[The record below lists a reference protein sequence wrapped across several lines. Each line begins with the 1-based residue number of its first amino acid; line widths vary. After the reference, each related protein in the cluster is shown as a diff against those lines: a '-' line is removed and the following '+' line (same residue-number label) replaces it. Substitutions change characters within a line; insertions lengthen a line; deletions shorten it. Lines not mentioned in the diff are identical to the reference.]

1 MKSRVLSLLA
11 AAMLASAAGPVR
23 AGAVQKTFP
32 SFLPENT
39 LQIPVGFSAAGLKE
53 NQFNLVLDR
62 VQAVYGPIVEAKG
75 GHLVIERHWDDPTVN
90 AYASEDGKDWKIA
103 MFGGLARHPTIT
115 ENAFYLVACHELGH
129 HLGGHPKISGNDWA
143 TNEGGADYYSTLK
156 CLRRVLP
163 ASAPWG
169 VDPVAAKACNASF
182 RDRASRNRCKAS
194 AMAGLA
200 AATLFQQL
208 SETGAVSF
216 TTPDPSVVSAMDDSH
231 PAAQCR
237 LDTYFQ
243 GALCA
248 KPVDQD
254 VSNAD
259 ANAGACTRKQG
270 FSVGLRPRCWYKPP
284 ADEPAALELASHF
297 SKKDVE
303 GIQARLESLRAA
315 FGGK

>member
-1 MKSRVLSLLA
+1 MKSTVLSLLA
-11 AAMLASAAGPVR
+11 AAMLASAAGPAS
-23 AGAVQKTFP
+23 AGSVQKTFP

-53 NQFNLVLDR
+53 NEFNQVLDR
-62 VQAVYGPIVEAKG
+62 VQAVYGPIVAAKG
-75 GHLVIERHWDDPTVN
+75 GQLVIERNWDDPTVN
-90 AYASEDGKDWKIA
+90 AYATEDGKQWKIS
-103 MFGGLARHPTIT
+103 MFGGLARYPSIT
-115 ENAFYLVACHELGH
+115 RDAFYLVACHELGH
-129 HLGGHPKISGNDWA
+129 HLGGSPKISGTDWA

-163 ASAPWG
+163 ATAPDG
-169 VDPVAAKACNASF
+169 VDPVAAKACDASF

-194 AMAGLA
+194 AMAGFA

-208 SETGAVSF
+208 SQTGPISF
-216 TTPDPSVVSAMDDSH
+216 ATPDPSVVAAMDDSH

-254 VSNAD
+254 VSNTD
-259 ANAGACTRKQG
+259 PNAGACTRKQR
-270 FSVGLRPRCWYKPP
+270 FAVGLRPRCWYKPP